1 MKLSKAQIRALD
13 WFHSDGS
20 ARRWG
25 GVPMQEFGHPSIN
38 TLRSLEKRGL
48 ARRERRPGEY
58 FAITDAGRSA
68 LSKDTTNAE

>member
-20 ARRWG
+20 ARQWG

-48 ARRERRPGEY
+48 ARRERRLGEY
-58 FAITDAGRSA
+58 FGITEAGRAA
-68 LSKDTTNAE
+68 LKDTTNAE

>member
-1 MKLSKAQIRALD
+1 MGEKLTKAQLQALD
-13 WFHSDGS
+13 WFYQDGS

-25 GVPMQEFGHPSIN
+25 GVPMQEFGHPAIT

-58 FAITDAGRSA
+58 FAITPAGRLA
-68 LSKDTTNAE
+68 LKPGAQQ